1 MFARI
6 EAWLVRQGCN
16 GMKKWAV
23 FAAVMVLLMTV
34 SPQAMAYRGRDAG
47 SPCLGGDF
55 SSVPGLRLS
64 EEQKAKT
71 ETLREAYGN
80 EIQPLLSEMAERRSE
95 LRRLWLQKS
104 PEQDRIATAQR
115 DYRTLR
121 GTMSDRFSRYRE
133 DVYNLMNRDQ
143 QDALES
149 YGPTRACFGSGAL
162 PGMGK
167 GVSMDMGGSPEDRKG
182 GRYGTPK
189 SWR

>member
-1 MFARI
+1 
-6 EAWLVRQGCN
+6 
-16 GMKKWAV
+16 
-23 FAAVMVLLMTV
+23 MVLLMAV
-34 SPQAMAYRGRDAG
+34 SPLAMAYRGRDAG

-55 SSVPGLRLS
+55 SSVTGLRLS
-64 EEQKAKT
+64 VDQKAKT
-71 ETLREAYGN
+71 ETLREAYGK
-80 EIQPLLSEMAERRSE
+80 EIQPLLSEMAERRRE

-115 DYRTLR
+115 EYQTLR
-121 GTMSDRFSRYRE
+121 ETMSDRFSRYRE
-133 DVYNLMNRDQ
+133 GVYILLTQDQ

-167 GVSMDMGGSPEDRKG
+167 GMGMGGPPEDGKG